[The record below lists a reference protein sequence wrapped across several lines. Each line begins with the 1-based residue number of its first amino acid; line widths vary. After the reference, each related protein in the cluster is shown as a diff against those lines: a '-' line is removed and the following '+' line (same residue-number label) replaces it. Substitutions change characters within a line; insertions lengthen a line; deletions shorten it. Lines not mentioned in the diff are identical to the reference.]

1 MSYSEFTLEAV
12 ESQLGVVTQEAVL
25 FSDSPSA
32 QVPDWLP
39 GWLARGTRLALIS
52 EKARSEF
59 IVVPILLAAREL
71 SGDQL
76 AIYSGQ
82 RLDVD
87 PGKGLVGECDFILA
101 VGAALPPLHAPVV
114 TVVEAKKNDI
124 EVGLGQCIA
133 QMVAARRFNEAAG
146 RVTSPVYG
154 CVTTGETWQFLRL
167 AENAALIN
175 RDRYYLDNTSGILG
189 ALQAIYQEAIKA
201 GPTKVSPPTTA
212 S

>member
-1 MSYSEFTLEAV
+1 MSYSEFTLEGV
-12 ESQLGVVTQEAVL
+12 ERLFGIVTQEAAL
-25 FSDSPSA
+25 FPNSPVV

-71 SGDQL
+71 SGNQL

-87 PGKGLVGECDFILA
+87 QDKGLVGECDFILA
-101 VGAALPPLHAPVV
+101 LGPALPPLHAPIM

-133 QMVAARRFNEAAG
+133 QMVAARKFNESAG
-146 RVTSPVYG
+146 RTMSTVYG

-167 AENAALIN
+167 AEQAALLN
-175 RDRYYLDNTSGILG
+175 RDRYYLDNVSGILG
-189 ALQAIYQEAIKA
+189 ALQAIYQDAV
-201 GPTKVSPPTTA
+201 TVS
-212 S
+212 

>member
-1 MSYSEFTLEAV
+1 MSYSEFTLEAI
-12 ESQLGVVTQEAVL
+12 EARLGIVTREASL
-25 FSDSPSA
+25 FLDAPA
-32 QVPDWLP
+32 AEVPDWLP
-39 GWLARGTRLALIS
+39 GLLARGTRLALIS

-71 SGDQL
+71 SGDQF

-87 PGKGLVGECDFILA
+87 HDKGLMGECDFILA
-101 VGAALPPLHAPVV
+101 VGPALPPMHAPIM

-133 QMVAARRFNEAAG
+133 QMAGARKFNEAAG
-146 RVTSPVYG
+146 RAMAPVYG

-167 AENAALIN
+167 TDQVATLDRE
-175 RDRYYLDNTSGILG
+175 RYYLDNVSGILRV
-189 ALQAIYQEAIKA
+189 LQAIFQDALKA
-201 GPTKVSPPTTA
+201 GLNKA
-212 S
+212 L